1 MKEEPGNNYSGIVI
15 FLLALFNA
23 ALHLYVSDNLEYH
36 RDELLYLSLG
46 LHPAAGYATV
56 APMTG
61 WIAGIMQ
68 GIFGTSVFAVR
79 LFPAL
84 MSAVM
89 VYLVAAIARETGGT
103 GYARILAAAGFV
115 FSIAGS
121 RTFLFLSPL
130 HTDVFF
136 WTLIFYLIVKY
147 INTSS
152 GKYLLFL
159 GISAGAALLNNYFS
173 GLLILSVLLVLPF
186 TRHRNIFSQRQF
198 RIGML
203 AGFLI
208 FLPNLV
214 WQIVNGFPALNHPGE
229 LEQIRPVNTDRAAF
243 LAEQLIIT
251 GMASILTLAGL
262 IHLFTSRYAWQYRFP
277 GTVSLVVILLLMIFR
292 GKTFNALGVYP
303 FLMAAGAVLWDMTLR
318 KTWSKLILLLL
329 IVILSIP
336 SLPIGIPLAG
346 PEKLASYFEVLK
358 RDYKMDFVCGFE
370 NGSVRALPRDYSDMI
385 GWEELTKLAA
395 QAWDNIEDKNAAFIF
410 CENYG
415 CAGAVTIIGK
425 KYGLPE
431 AVSFN
436 ENLRYRIPLIF
447 KPDISSVVY
456 IDDEVDEDIHRI
468 FGKLTK
474 VGSVSNPLS
483 SEYGTSVWLLEEP
496 LANFNYFWIERVKQF
511 F

>member
-1 MKEEPGNNYSGIVI
+1 MKEEPGNNYSRIVI
-15 FLLALFNA
+15 FILALFTA
-23 ALHLYVSDNLEYH
+23 ALRLYVSDNLEYH

-61 WIAGIMQ
+61 WIAWIMQ

-103 GYARILAAAGFV
+103 GYARILAAAGFI

-121 RTFLFLSPL
+121 RTFLSLSPL

-152 GKYLLFL
+152 GRYLLFI

-186 TRHRNIFSQRQF
+186 TCHRNIFSQRQF

-214 WQIVNGFPALNHPGE
+214 WQIVNGFPALNHPVE
-229 LEQIRPVNTDRAAF
+229 LEQIRPVNTGRAAF
-243 LAEQLIIT
+243 LAEQLIIG
-251 GMASILTLAGL
+251 GMASILTLSGL
-262 IHLFTSRYAWQYRFP
+262 IHLFTSRHAWQYRFP
-277 GTVSLVVILLLMIFR
+277 GTVSLAVILLLMIG
-292 GKTFNALGVYP
+292 GKNFNALGVYP
-303 FLMAAGAVLWDMTLR
+303 FLMAAGAVLWDMTLK
-318 KTWSKLILLLL
+318 KTWSKLALLLL
-329 IVILSIP
+329 IVILSVP
-336 SLPIGIPLAG
+336 SLPIGIPLFG

-358 RDYKMDFVCGFE
+358 REYKMDFVC
-370 NGSVRALPRDYSDMI
+370 R
-385 GWEELTKLAA
+385 
-395 QAWDNIEDKNAAFIF
+395 
-410 CENYG
+410 
-415 CAGAVTIIGK
+415 
-425 KYGLPE
+425 
-431 AVSFN
+431 
-436 ENLRYRIPLIF
+436 
-447 KPDISSVVY
+447 
-456 IDDEVDEDIHRI
+456 
-468 FGKLTK
+468 
-474 VGSVSNPLS
+474 
-483 SEYGTSVWLLEEP
+483 
-496 LANFNYFWIERVKQF
+496 
-511 F
+511 

>member
-15 FLLALFNA
+15 FLLALFTA

-61 WIAGIMQ
+61 WIAWIMQ

-121 RTFLFLSPL
+121 RTFLSLSPL
-130 HTDVFF
+130 HTDVFL

-152 GKYLLFL
+152 GKYLLFF

-214 WQIVNGFPALNHPGE
+214 WQIVNGFPALNFPGE
-229 LEQIRPVNTDRAAF
+229 FEQIQPVNVDRAAF
-243 LAEQLIIT
+243 FVEQLIISE
-251 GMASILTLAGL
+251 MSSILTVAGL
-262 IHLFTSRYAWQYRFP
+262 IHLFTSRHAWQYRFL
-277 GTVSLVVILLLMIFR
+277 GTVSLAVILSLMVR
-292 GKTFNALGVYP
+292 GKNYNALEVYP
-303 FLMAAGAVLWDMTLR
+303 FLMATGAVLWDMTLKEKWLR
-318 KTWSKLILLLL
+318 FTLLLL
-329 IVILSIP
+329 IVILSLP
-336 SLPIGIPLAG
+336 SLPIGIPLFG

-358 RDYKMDFVCGFE
+358 RDYKMDFVCRFE
-370 NGSVRALPRDYSDMI
+370 DGSVRALPRDYSDMI
-385 GWEELTKLAA
+385 GWEELTKLVA
-395 QAWDNIEDKNAAFIF
+395 QAWDNIEDKNTAFIF

-496 LANFNYFWIERVKQF
+496 LENFNYFWIERVKQF

>member
-1 MKEEPGNNYSGIVI
+1 M
-15 FLLALFNA
+15 ALFTA
-23 ALHLYVSDNLEYH
+23 ALRFYVSDNLEYH

-61 WIAGIMQ
+61 WIAWIMQ

-103 GYARILAAAGFV
+103 GYARILAAAGFI

-121 RTFLFLSPL
+121 RTFLSLSPL

-152 GKYLLFL
+152 GRYLLFI

-186 TRHRNIFSQRQF
+186 TCHRNIFSQRQF

-229 LEQIRPVNTDRAAF
+229 LEQNP
-243 LAEQLIIT
+243 
-251 GMASILTLAGL
+251 AG
-262 IHLFTSRYAWQYRFP
+262 QYRQGCFSCRTADYHGNGFNTYP
-277 GTVSLVVILLLMIFR
+277 R
-292 GKTFNALGVYP
+292 GA
-303 FLMAAGAVLWDMTLR
+303 D
-318 KTWSKLILLLL
+318 
-329 IVILSIP
+329 P
-336 SLPIGIPLAG
+336 SL
-346 PEKLASYFEVLK
+346 
-358 RDYKMDFVCGFE
+358 YKQVRVAVQVSWNSKPGGDIVADDFQG
-370 NGSVRALPRDYSDMI
+370 
-385 GWEELTKLAA
+385 
-395 QAWDNIEDKNAAFIF
+395 EDF
-410 CENYG
+410 
-415 CAGAVTIIGK
+415 
-425 KYGLPE
+425 
-431 AVSFN
+431 
-436 ENLRYRIPLIF
+436 
-447 KPDISSVVY
+447 
-456 IDDEVDEDIHRI
+456 
-468 FGKLTK
+468 
-474 VGSVSNPLS
+474 
-483 SEYGTSVWLLEEP
+483 
-496 LANFNYFWIERVKQF
+496 
-511 F
+511 